1 MVGDLHLQMIFFATC
16 GWRDHCAPS
25 TWLVE
30 EDLLLPCGC
39 RLGMR
44 GWCKA
49 LWTRAS
55 LEAVQAFLRAVSNR
69 VEGKIAVE
77 VGNGECR
84 SKDNSSVGTVDLTSA
99 RRESSHESIRLAKA
113 GTVWLP
119 MNARVFD
126 PEERSL
132 SKWAWVEGWSAL
144 RNPETVRATTPSRTH
159 LLRGLIELSLSRRAP
174 CEEG

>member
-1 MVGDLHLQMIFFATC
+1 M
-16 GWRDHCAPS
+16 
-25 TWLVE
+25 E

-39 RLGMR
+39 PLGMR
-44 GWCKA
+44 GWCRA

-55 LEAVQAFLRAVSNR
+55 LEAARALLRAVSNR
-69 VEGKIAVE
+69 AEEKIAVE

-99 RRESSHESIRLAKA
+99 RRELHRESIRLAKA

-132 SKWAWVEGWSAL
+132 SKLAWAEGWSAS
-144 RNPETVRATTPSRTH
+144 RNPETVESHQSIQDASSPRLDRAVSRPA
-159 LLRGLIELSLSRRAP
+159 SNV
-174 CEEG
+174 